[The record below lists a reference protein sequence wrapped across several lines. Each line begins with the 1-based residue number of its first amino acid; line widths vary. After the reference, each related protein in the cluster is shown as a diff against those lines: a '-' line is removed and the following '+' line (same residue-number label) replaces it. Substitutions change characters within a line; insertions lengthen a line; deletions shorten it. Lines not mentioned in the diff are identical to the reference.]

1 MSVRPAD
8 ILLSPYTLGDLK
20 LKNRVVMAPLTRTRA
35 ENQGKTPN
43 ELMVEYYAQRA
54 GAGLIITEGTFVS
67 EQGQGW
73 FGAPGIYTDEQRIGW
88 ARITDAVHRA
98 GGLIFV
104 QLWHQGSVSHRS
116 LYEDGRA
123 PLGPSAVNPEQLIH
137 IKGGRAMSEIP
148 QEMNL
153 EDIKQAVREFR
164 HAAQVARD
172 AGFDGVQIQGGFVYL
187 FQQFLHEVTN
197 RRTDQYGGLVENR
210 ARILFEVLE
219 AVLEVWPNNRV
230 GIKAGPMMNEVG
242 AFRATDETL
251 KTSEYVYRRFAGY
264 KLSHM
269 LLMRQMT
276 DLTDTPI
283 EHMSG
288 DAVADHFRH
297 LYTGTLIL
305 NVGINANHGAQL
317 ISKGAGDLI
326 AFGRDYIA
334 NPDLVERIRLDAPLN
349 EPRPEYFYGN
359 SATGYTDYPHLTQ
372 RGRNS
377 ETTWA
382 RSGGDHA
389 RPARSKT

>member
-1 MSVRPAD
+1 MSVKRAE
-8 ILLSPYTLGDLK
+8 ILLSPCTLGDLK
-20 LKNRVVMAPLTRTRA
+20 LRNRIVIAPLTRTRA
-35 ENQGKTPN
+35 ENRGKVPN
-43 ELMVEYYAQRA
+43 ELMVEYYTQRA

-73 FGAPGIYTDEQRIGW
+73 FGAPGVYTEEQRAGW
-88 ARITDAVHRA
+88 ARITDSVHRA

-123 PLGPSAVNPEQLIH
+123 PRGPSAVNPEQLIH
-137 IKGGRAMSEIP
+137 TKGGRVMSETP
-148 QEMNL
+148 QEMSL
-153 EDIKQAVREFR
+153 EDIKQAVREFQ

-187 FQQFLHEVTN
+187 FQQFLHEMTN
-197 RRTDQYGGLVENR
+197 RRTDQYGGQVENR

-219 AVLEVWPNNRV
+219 AVLEAWPSNRV
-230 GIKAGPMMNEVG
+230 GVKAGPMMNEVG
-242 AFRATDETL
+242 AFRATEETL
-251 KTSEYVYRRFAGY
+251 KTSEYVYRKIAGY

-269 LLMRQMT
+269 LLMRQMA
-276 DLTDTPI
+276 DLTGTPI

-288 DAVADHFRH
+288 DAVAHHFRH

-305 NVGINANHGAQL
+305 NVGINANHGGHL
-317 ISKGAGDLI
+317 ISEGAGDLI

-334 NPDLVERIRLDAPLN
+334 NPDLVERLRLDAPLN

-359 SATGYTDYPHLTQ
+359 SAKGYTDYPNLTQ
-372 RGRNS
+372 SRLNS
-377 ETTWA
+377 EHTGA
-382 RSGGDHA
+382 RSGCDHT
-389 RPARSKT
+389 RPALS